1 MRGVEDIVEEPV
13 QVAEPVTRLA
23 ARTEAGIDDDRIA
36 IIRALRRM
44 YITASR
50 NLTSNP
56 TGSPSTLRTEG
67 GVSSIFT
74 AMMSASGATPTNEP
88 SDPPDTWLPP
98 AAVAATWVP

>member
-1 MRGVEDIVEEPV
+1 MR
-13 QVAEPVTRLA
+13 AF
-23 ARTEAGIDDDRIA
+23 
-36 IIRALRRM
+36 RRM

-56 TGSPSTLRTEG
+56 TGSPSTLRTVG

-98 AAVAATWVP
+98 AAVAATWVPWPSQSLCLKSTGRAGHSELFTAASIAAVAYSTP